1 MEALVKEA
9 VDAGVD
15 RKEAVVS
22 VVVSVVLQGVDTVVV
37 VPETVH
43 AAVVP
48 MVA

>member
-22 VVVSVVLQGVDTVVV
+22 VVVLVVLQDVDTVAV
-37 VPETVH
+37 VPVH

-48 MVA
+48 MGA

>member
-1 MEALVKEA
+1 MEALVKED

-15 RKEAVVS
+15 HKEAVVS
-22 VVVSVVLQGVDTVVV
+22 VVVLVALQGVDTVVV
-37 VPETVH
+37 VPVH